1 MSDLKYNTTCRRRA
15 LHFSARK
22 ERLKD
27 AMQGKFW
34 HGERIRILIRLQGCF
49 EPKASAFFNFQLVL
63 IVRNE
68 LLDFVGDR
76 EEIVPLLLVES
87 DTKPAQ
93 PVDGNSALFT
103 YFHTYRAG
111 PPFLKIFIFGLE
123 PLRFSFR
130 SSS

>member
-1 MSDLKYNTTCRRRA
+1 MPSTCVTLFRPKGTAERCD
-15 LHFSARK
+15 ARK
-22 ERLKD
+22 VL
-27 AMQGKFW
+27 A
-34 HGERIRILIRLQGCF
+34 GERIRIVIRLQGCF
-49 EPKASAFFNFQLVL
+49 EPKASAFFNFQLAL

-111 PPFLKIFIFGLE
+111 PPFLK
-123 PLRFSFR
+123 
-130 SSS
+130 